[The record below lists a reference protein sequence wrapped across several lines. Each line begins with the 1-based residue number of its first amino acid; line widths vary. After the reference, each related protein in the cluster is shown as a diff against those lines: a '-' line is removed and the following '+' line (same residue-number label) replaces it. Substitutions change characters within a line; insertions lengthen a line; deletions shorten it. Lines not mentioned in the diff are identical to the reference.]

1 MWVSFDIFMMAVWL
15 IVTACNRQGFI
26 CCLLLVYYIFFL
38 HVAPS
43 NFHLFLFVSV
53 AHFLASASNIELLST
68 IRKVLFIQGCIF
80 YIAAVDKM
88 LFYNFDSISNFKEI
102 RPYAITAL
110 DFYIIFILTRGR
122 IDGLRCLLANW
133 VRHGLLC
140 AQTYVTHYKGRK

>member
-26 CCLLLVYYIFFL
+26 CCLLLVYYIFLL
-38 HVAPS
+38 HLAPS

-53 AHFLASASNIELLST
+53 AHFSASVAKIQLLSN
-68 IRKVLFIQGCIF
+68 IRKVLFLQGCIF

-88 LFYNFDSISNFKEI
+88 LFYNFHSISNFCQI
-102 RPYAITAL
+102 RPYIITAL
-110 DFYIIFILTRGR
+110 DFYIIFLLTRGR
-122 IDGLRCLLANW
+122 IDGLRCVLANW

-140 AQTYVTHYKGRK
+140 VKTYGTYRKG